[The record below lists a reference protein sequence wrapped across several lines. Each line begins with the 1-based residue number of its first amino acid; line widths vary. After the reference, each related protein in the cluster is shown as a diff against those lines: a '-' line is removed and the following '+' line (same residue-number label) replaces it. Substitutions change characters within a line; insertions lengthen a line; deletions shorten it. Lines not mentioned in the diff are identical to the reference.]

1 MPARMRLFFLWRGR
15 ELVGFLHLLMLEPG
29 VFDRPATAN
38 STVESPLMSADKSII
53 LVVED
58 DAIVRMLI
66 VDVLDELEFKVLEA
80 DGCEQA
86 LEFLNDE
93 DQHIDL
99 MMTDVGLPVMDGRE
113 LATQARMVR
122 PELPILFASGYA
134 ESIEVPQ
141 GMHVIGKPFSID
153 QLRDK
158 VKGILGK

>member
-1 MPARMRLFFLWRGR
+1 
-15 ELVGFLHLLMLEPG
+15 
-29 VFDRPATAN
+29 
-38 STVESPLMSADKSII
+38 MSAEKSII

-58 DAIVRMLI
+58 DDIVRMLI

-113 LATQARMVR
+113 LAKQARMVR

-134 ESIEVPQ
+134 ESIEVPE
-141 GMHVIGKPFSID
+141 GMYVIGKPFSID

-158 VKGILGK
+158 VKGILANT

>member
-1 MPARMRLFFLWRGR
+1 MS
-15 ELVGFLHLLMLEPG
+15 
-29 VFDRPATAN
+29 TAN
-38 STVESPLMSADKSII
+38 ASTI

-66 VDVLDELEFKVLEA
+66 VDVLEELEFKVLDA
-80 DGCEQA
+80 DGSEQA

-113 LATQARMVR
+113 LAIQARMLR
-122 PELPILFASGYA
+122 PQLPILFASGYA
-134 ESIEVPQ
+134 ENIDVPE
-141 GMHVIGKPFSID
+141 GMSVIGKPFSID

-158 VKGILGK
+158 VQGILAQSK

>member
-1 MPARMRLFFLWRGR
+1 
-15 ELVGFLHLLMLEPG
+15 
-29 VFDRPATAN
+29 
-38 STVESPLMSADKSII
+38 MSANASII

-66 VDVLDELEFKVLEA
+66 VDVLEELEFKVLEA
-80 DGCEQA
+80 DGSEQA

-113 LATQARMVR
+113 LATQARMLH
-122 PELPILFASGYA
+122 PKLPILFASGYA
-134 ESIEVPQ
+134 ESIEVPE

-158 VKGILGK
+158 VKGILNNA